1 MTTWQGVVRADH
13 QLFWV
18 GVEDWTQFDDG
29 LPDYGFSIPLLW
41 PPPPDTGGAYVFT
54 KVHTDLVGV
63 QIEYHDE
70 RPVLGL
76 DGWEDVDLIVVDC
89 PEGDLCVLP
98 LGGGGDF
105 FDEIVPGPG
114 TYAVRCAAR
123 GRDAADIEV
132 SEDPPLELYRF
143 DIWPAAPDDSNRT
156 LKQTSEC
163 GRGVSLN
170 K

>member
-1 MTTWQGVVRADH
+1 MTRWQGVVGADH

-18 GVEDWTQFDDG
+18 GVEDWTQFDVT
-29 LPDYGFSIPLLW
+29 LPDYGLSIPLLW
-41 PPPPDTGGAYVFT
+41 PPPGRGGAYVFT

-63 QIEYHDE
+63 EIEYHDE

-89 PEGDLCVLP
+89 TEGDLCVLP

-114 TYAVRCAAR
+114 TFTVRCTAR

-143 DIWPAAPDDSNRT
+143 DIWPAAADDSNRT

-163 GRGVSLN
+163 SRGVRLN
-170 K
+170 R